1 MFPWFIMFLPEGTVI
16 LFADVDSALCNR
28 FIAISAQLYV
38 SIDGA
43 ATFRISNEVAYNHLR
58 RFDALVAVP
67 C

>member
-1 MFPWFIMFLPEGTVI
+1 MFAYWTMLLSERTII
-16 LFADVDSALCNR
+16 LATDVDSALR
-28 FIAISAQLYV
+28 YGFVAISAQLYV

>member
-1 MFPWFIMFLPEGTVI
+1 MLLSERAII
-16 LFADVDSALCNR
+16 LAADVDSALRYR
-28 FIAISAQLYV
+28 FVAISAQLYV

-43 ATFRISNEVAYNHLR
+43 ATFRISNKVAYNHLR

>member
-1 MFPWFIMFLPEGTVI
+1 MLWPM
-16 LFADVDSALCNR
+16 LFAERTIILATDVDSALCYG
-28 FIAISAQLYV
+28 FVAISAQLYV

-43 ATFRISNEVAYNHLR
+43 ATFRISYKVTCHHLR